1 VCTRV
6 CSCFESLTLATDATE
21 RTLPI
26 TMLRA
31 PSTRARTHAPDEPS
45 DEELLAQVGEGQQD
59 ALLALFH
66 RYSRLV
72 FSIGCRILKDE
83 GEAEDLVQEIFL
95 RLRIEQAYF
104 NPAKGSGRTWLVQ
117 MFYRRAFDRR
127 GYLSRRHF
135 YSGTDLEKH
144 TNALVG
150 ARNLEKDVIERLTAQ
165 QLLSAFDQLTDRQK
179 LTLELF
185 FLEGLKLTEIAKR
198 IDEDVSNVRHHYYRG
213 LERLK
218 QVAQEMLKNEKR
230 DRS

>member
-1 VCTRV
+1 
-6 CSCFESLTLATDATE
+6 
-21 RTLPI
+21 
-26 TMLRA
+26 MLRA
-31 PSTRARTHAPDEPS
+31 PSTRARTHSPEEPS
-45 DEELLAQVGEGQQD
+45 DEELLAQVGEGKQD
-59 ALLALFH
+59 ALLALFQ

-95 RLRIEQAYF
+95 RLRSEQAYF
-104 NPAKGSGRTWLVQ
+104 DQAKGSGRTWLVQ

-165 QLLSAFDQLTDRQK
+165 QLRSAFDQLTDRQK

-185 FLEGLKLTEIAKR
+185 FFEGLKLTEIAQR

-218 QVAQEMLKNEKR
+218 LIAREMLQNEKR